1 MGVRRDLEQRPSSIV
16 DLRRHSPSACR
27 PPRMGACP
35 CIVPIPP
42 SCCIV
47 GAKHDCLL
55 APTVSD
61 HAKWLSDSADV
72 LDAPVQKVNDL
83 SHAARLG
90 TARGRSL
97 RAERLGQVRV
107 RGAPAR
113 HSLLAAD
120 REVAQQPGSRL
131 SLSGRDPRRWD
142 AAMDRAGIAVFDVR
156 RRGPSNVP
164 SPVSYAP
171 SLLPLPPPRP
181 PPCSDHKVLSGTND
195 SMGGPS

>member
-120 REVAQQPGSRL
+120 REVARQPGSRL
-131 SLSGRDPRRWD
+131 SLSLGGTRAVGTRPWTGRGFQCSTSRTLER
-142 AAMDRAGIAVFDVR
+142 
-156 RRGPSNVP
+156 
-164 SPVSYAP
+164 PVSSAP
-171 SLLPLPPPRP
+171 SLRPLPPPRP
-181 PPCSDHKVLSGTND
+181 PPLQRPQ
-195 SMGGPS
+195 GPLGNERFDGAFLKCI

>member
-1 MGVRRDLEQRPSSIV
+1 MPGEGQRA
-16 DLRRHSPSACR
+16 LH
-27 PPRMGACP
+27 
-35 CIVPIPP
+35 
-42 SCCIV
+42 
-47 GAKHDCLL
+47 L
-55 APTVSD
+55 
-61 HAKWLSDSADV
+61 
-72 LDAPVQKVNDL
+72 
-83 SHAARLG
+83 
-90 TARGRSL
+90 
-97 RAERLGQVRV
+97 
-107 RGAPAR
+107 R

-195 SMGGPS
+195 SMGGPWGLLEVHVRMCVRQKEMNIEH